1 MKFAIAMLKHET
13 NTFSPVPT
21 PLESLGPD
29 GPLVGDAAYNY
40 FKGTGSPIGAFID
53 MAEAMGADVH
63 IPAAARTMPSGPVHR
78 AAFEHVSDLICDN
91 LKAEAYDALFLD
103 LHGAMVAEGFEDGEG
118 ELLARIRAVA
128 PDLPIGI
135 GLDFHANMSEDMIR
149 NSDIIVGYK
158 TYPHMDM
165 YEAGQRAGEL
175 LLEFMAGKIAPRM
188 VVESCPLLPNIVR
201 MATDEAPMSEI
212 MALAEKLETG
222 NILSI
227 SVFPGF
233 PLADTSKTR
242 LNVLAIENGNSGA
255 AEDACRQILEL
266 AWRGREDFAFDSEP
280 LEDSIRRAKGLT
292 DGPVL
297 LIDLADNC
305 NSGGTLDTMTVIE
318 EALKQGLDNVVAGPI
333 CDPWAVAQMIEAGV
347 GAHVTLP
354 LGGKMDMPSIDQE
367 AQPLELTGTVK
378 VISDGRFIVR
388 GPVFTGMQVELGRA
402 VVFDTGAMEILVSED
417 RIEPLD
423 LAMFR
428 FVGIEPMD
436 KSYIILKSKIQYRPT
451 FGAAAKHII
460 ECDSDGVA
468 GLNFERFPF
477 KNLAR
482 PIYPLDE
489 DATFK
494 WSNR

>member
-1 MKFAIAMLKHET
+1 
-13 NTFSPVPT
+13 
-21 PLESLGPD
+21 
-29 GPLVGDAAYNY
+29 
-40 FKGTGSPIGAFID
+40 
-53 MAEAMGADVH
+53 
-63 IPAAARTMPSGPVHR
+63 
-78 AAFEHVSDLICDN
+78 
-91 LKAEAYDALFLD
+91 
-103 LHGAMVAEGFEDGEG
+103 
-118 ELLARIRAVA
+118 
-128 PDLPIGI
+128 
-135 GLDFHANMSEDMIR
+135 
-149 NSDIIVGYK
+149 
-158 TYPHMDM
+158 
-165 YEAGQRAGEL
+165 
-175 LLEFMAGKIAPRM
+175 
-188 VVESCPLLPNIVR
+188 
-201 MATDEAPMSEI
+201 MATDEAPMRDI

-222 NILSI
+222 DILSI

-266 AWRGREDFAFDSEP
+266 AWRGRDDFAFDSEP
-280 LEDSIRRAKGLT
+280 LEASIRRAKGLSAKNLGE
-292 DGPVL
+292 GPVL

-354 LGGKMDMPSIDQE
+354 LGGKMDMPSIDQK

>member
-1 MKFAIAMLKHET
+1 VKFAIAMLKHET

-63 IPAAARTMPSGPVHR
+63 IPAAARTMPSGPVHQ
-78 AAFEHVSDLICDN
+78 AAFDHVADLICDS
-91 LKAEAYDALFLD
+91 LKEGYDALFLD
-103 LHGAMVAEGFEDGEG
+103 LHGAMVAEDFEDGEG

-128 PDLPIGI
+128 PDLPIAV
-135 GLDFHANMSEDMIR
+135 GLDFHANMSEEMIR
-149 NSDIIVGYK
+149 NCDVLVGYK

-188 VVESCPLLPNIVR
+188 VVESCPILPNIVR
-201 MATDEAPMSEI
+201 MATDEAPMREI
-212 MALAEKLETG
+212 MTLAGELETG
-222 NILSI
+222 DVLSV

-242 LNVLAIENGNSGA
+242 LSVVAVENGNSGA
-255 AEDACRQILEL
+255 AEDACRRILEL
-266 AWRGREDFAFDSEP
+266 AWRGRDDFSYESEP
-280 LEDSIRRAKGLT
+280 LEDSVRRAKKLT

-305 NSGGTLDTMTVIE
+305 NSGGTLDTMTVIA

-333 CDPWAVAQMIEAGV
+333 CDPQAVQQLIEAGV
-347 GAHVTLP
+347 GAHITLP
-354 LGGKMDMPSIDQE
+354 LGGKMDMPSIDQRG
-367 AQPLELTGTVK
+367 QPLVLSGTVK
-378 VISDGRFIVR
+378 TISDGRFIVR
-388 GPVFTGMQVELGRA
+388 GPVFTGMQVELGRT
-402 VVFDTGAMEILVSED
+402 VVFDTGAMEILLSED

-428 FVGIEPMD
+428 FVGIEPLA

-451 FGAAAKHII
+451 FGAMAKHII

-468 GLNFERFPF
+468 GLNFERLPF

-482 PIYPLDE
+482 PIYPLDQ
-489 DATFK
+489 DASFK
-494 WSNR
+494 WTNR